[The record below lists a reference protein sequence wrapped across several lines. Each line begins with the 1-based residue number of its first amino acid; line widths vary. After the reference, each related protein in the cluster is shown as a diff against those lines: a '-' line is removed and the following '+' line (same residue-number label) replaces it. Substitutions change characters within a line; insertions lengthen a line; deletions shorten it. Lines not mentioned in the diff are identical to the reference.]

1 MQALALLGGA
11 LYLLALTIL
20 TGRAL
25 EKHQSGRRKLAWRAH
40 IRKTRKLETAHSIIG
55 AIFLAYSLTAVM
67 IIMFKFI

>member
-25 EKHQSGRRKLAWRAH
+25 DKHQNGHRKLAWRAH
-40 IRKTRKLETAHSIIG
+40 IRKTRRLETAHSIIG
-55 AIFLAYSLTAVM
+55 ALFLAYSLTAVV
-67 IIMFKFI
+67 IIIFKSI